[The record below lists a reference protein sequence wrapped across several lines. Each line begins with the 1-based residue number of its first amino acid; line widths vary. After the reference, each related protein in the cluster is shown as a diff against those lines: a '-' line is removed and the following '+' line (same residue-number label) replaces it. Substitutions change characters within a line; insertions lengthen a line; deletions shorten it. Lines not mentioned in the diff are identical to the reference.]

1 MEWVLTLRASRS
13 SFRNPHSSDCRRVE
27 YPWHPLHDQEVIICG
42 SRREAN
48 GLVHHCRRISDLVGS
63 ACLQIPAWMFDPVQC
78 SVSRLESV
86 PRVSWVSLVQLRQLL
101 VDTIVASPVRG
112 GTDATT
118 PTTIRD
124 SNGTISTTA
133 GGAGVED
140 PTHRDETER
149 AVAADRITR
158 RSRRGENLTD
168 TGEER

>member
-1 MEWVLTLRASRS
+1 MRCVYRS

-133 GGAGVED
+133 GAAGVED
-140 PTHRDETER
+140 PTHQDETER
-149 AVAADRITR
+149 ALAADRITR
-158 RSRRGENLTD
+158 RSRRGENHTTD